1 MKFHININLILD
13 IVITKKQK
21 LEQYN
26 IIKMF
31 QHHNKAP
38 RPTYTGTIA
47 IRYTVGRASK
57 TFENSKRTVQIAYK
71 SMTPAAS
78 TYTMAI
84 VQ

>member
-47 IRYTVGRASK
+47 IRYTVGREPQKLLK
-57 TFENSKRTVQIAYK
+57 TLNALYRLHINL
-71 SMTPAAS
+71 
-78 TYTMAI
+78 
-84 VQ
+84 